1 MGNEI
6 LRDVF
11 FACAGVLMVIALIG
25 LPRQGQ
31 AGRPDWQ
38 MQFQGTQSTTH
49 LLPCYNCTPN
59 QPRVVNPG
67 SGEPP
72 SLTP

>member
-31 AGRPDWQ
+31 AGHQDWQ
-38 MQFQGTQSTTH
+38 VQFQNTH

-59 QPRVVNPG
+59 QPRVQGPG
-67 SGEPP
+67 TGVPP
-72 SLTP
+72 SWTP